1 MNPPQPL
8 RPHSGLSV
16 AAFIVA
22 LVGCIGGLFPFAG
35 IFGTVGL
42 VMAVI
47 DLRSEDPLGQPRRHG
62 FATAGVVFG
71 VVATLGVAVW
81 TVIFV
86 GLAKSP
92 SMNSCPHLYAFDGK
106 EYRLDGD
113 PVSGALFAGG
123 ERDDLDRLESLRA
136 VDGEYRVRVVNEL
149 QEVDHLDRL
158 QLQVVD
164 HPVGTEVLPTQAGK
178 LALVRDAVAPVRVT
192 DSAGRDA
199 LDLLKSEDGKM
210 VTGAAGTR
218 EVWTV
223 EFPRPK
229 SDRALLIVRGH
240 NTPFAQKAFV
250 GYLATMGQ
258 GVGPL
263 LVWAQEETCDCY
275 PEYMAEEIDRMGLA
289 LKVSVSSGGAF
300 EAATALQPVG
310 PAISRSQA
318 LPITLPAGGDRVSI
332 RLETTPLFWEID
344 QVQLAPAPDDT
355 LEPLVLSPRTAALS
369 AGGDGA
375 QLLSARDRQR
385 VVLQQGEKLDA
396 IFEAP
401 PLVPGSERTVVASVR
416 GYYEMEIGG
425 KVGVNP
431 ATLLAHRMGWVSL
444 PTFAAGLSK
453 N

>member
-1 MNPPQPL
+1 MNPTQPL
-8 RPHSGLSV
+8 KPHSGLAV
-16 AAFIVA
+16 ASFIVA
-22 LVGCIGGLFPFAG
+22 LVGCIGGIFPFAG
-35 IFGTVGL
+35 VLGIIGL

-47 DLRSEDPLGQPRRHG
+47 DLRGDDPPSQARRHG

-71 VVATLGVAVW
+71 VIATLGVALW

-86 GLAKSP
+86 GLSKSP
-92 SMNSCPHLYAFDGK
+92 SMNSCPHLYAFDGTD
-106 EYRLDGD
+106 YRLDAD

-136 VDGEYRVRVVNEL
+136 VDGEYRVRVLNEL

-164 HPVGTEVLPTQAGK
+164 HPTGTEVLPTQGGS
-178 LALVRDAVAPVRVT
+178 LALVREAVSPVRAT
-192 DSAGRDA
+192 DSAGRDV
-199 LDLLKSEDGKM
+199 LDALKSEDGKM

-218 EVWTV
+218 EAWTL

-229 SDRALLIVRGH
+229 FDRALLVVRGH

-263 LVWAQEETCDCY
+263 LEWAQDETCDCH
-275 PEYMAEEIDRMGLA
+275 PEYMAEEIKRMGLS
-289 LKVSVSSGGAF
+289 LDVSASSGGAF
-300 EAATALQPVG
+300 ESLAALQPVG

-344 QVQLAPAPDDT
+344 QVQLAPAPDAYST
-355 LEPLVLSPRTAALS
+355 PVVLSPRTAALS
-369 AGGDGA
+369 TGGDAA
-375 QLLSARDRQR
+375 QVLSTRDQKR
-385 VVLQQGEKLDA
+385 VVLQPGERVDA
-396 IFEAP
+396 TFDAP
-401 PLVPGSERTVVASVR
+401 PLVPGSERTVVASLR

-425 KVGVNP
+425 KLGVNP
-431 ATLLAHRMGWVSL
+431 ATLVAHRLGWVSL
-444 PTFAAGLSK
+444 PAFAARLAK
-453 N
+453 P